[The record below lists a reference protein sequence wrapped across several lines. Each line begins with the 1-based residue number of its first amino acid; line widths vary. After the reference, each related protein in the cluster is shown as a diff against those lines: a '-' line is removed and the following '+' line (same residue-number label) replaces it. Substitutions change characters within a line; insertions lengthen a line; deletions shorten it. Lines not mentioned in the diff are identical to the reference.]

1 MPKKQ
6 NTKPSKTHKTPKSK
20 LHAVM
25 AVASFIVG
33 TIIGCVSLFWVP
45 PPDDISNSALVLT
58 SDFLLM
64 SSAMLGVNVVFD
76 YKLMKFKTNLR
87 KALENNNI
95 ELEQDDDDDDE
106 K

>member
-1 MPKKQ
+1 MSKKQ
-6 NTKPSKTHKTPKSK
+6 NTKPSKHTNSR

-25 AVASFIVG
+25 AVASFVVG

-76 YKLMKFKTNLR
+76 YKLMKFKTNIK

-95 ELEQDDDDDDE
+95 ELNEQDDDDDE

>member
-6 NTKPSKTHKTPKSK
+6 NTKPSKNTNSR
-20 LHAVM
+20 LHAVI
-25 AVASFIVG
+25 AVASFVVG

-45 PPDDISNSALVLT
+45 PPDDISNSELVLT

-76 YKLMKFKTNLR
+76 YKLMKFKTNLK

-95 ELEQDDDDDDE
+95 ELNEQDDDEQDE

>member
-6 NTKPSKTHKTPKSK
+6 NTKPSKNTNNR

-25 AVASFIVG
+25 AVASFVVG

-45 PPDDISNSALVLT
+45 PPDDISNSALILT

-95 ELEQDDDDDDE
+95 ELEQDDDDDDN
-106 K
+106 

>member
-1 MPKKQ
+1 MSKKQ
-6 NTKPSKTHKTPKSK
+6 NTKPSKNTNSR

-25 AVASFIVG
+25 AVASFVVG

-87 KALENNNI
+87 KTLENNNI
-95 ELEQDDDDDDE
+95 ELDEDDDE
-106 K
+106 QDEK

>member
-1 MPKKQ
+1 MSKKQ
-6 NTKPSKTHKTPKSK
+6 NTKPSKNTNNR

-25 AVASFIVG
+25 AVTSFVVG

-45 PPDDISNSALVLT
+45 PPDDISNSALILT

-95 ELEQDDDDDDE
+95 ELEQDDDDDDDN
-106 K
+106 

>member
-6 NTKPSKTHKTPKSK
+6 NIKPSKNTNSR
-20 LHAVM
+20 LHAVI
-25 AVASFIVG
+25 AVASFVVG

-58 SDFLLM
+58 SDFLIM

-76 YKLMKFKTNLR
+76 YKLMKFKTNLK

-95 ELEQDDDDDDE
+95 ELNEQDDDEQDE

>member
-1 MPKKQ
+1 M
-6 NTKPSKTHKTPKSK
+6 SKTKNNKPAKNTNSR

-25 AVASFIVG
+25 AVASFVVG
-33 TIIGCVSLFWVP
+33 TIIGCISLFIVP

-76 YKLMKFKTNLR
+76 YKLMKFKTDLR
-87 KALENNNI
+87 KSLENSNI
-95 ELEQDDDDDDE
+95 ELEQDDDEQDE

>member
-1 MPKKQ
+1 MSKKQ
-6 NTKPSKTHKTPKSK
+6 NIKPTKNTNSR

-25 AVASFIVG
+25 AVASFVVG

-45 PPDDISNSALVLT
+45 PPNDISNSALVLT

-76 YKLMKFKTNLR
+76 YKLLKFKTNLK

-95 ELEQDDDDDDE
+95 ELEQDDDEQDE
-106 K
+106 S

>member
-1 MPKKQ
+1 MPKKTKY
-6 NTKPSKTHKTPKSK
+6 TKPSKNTNSR
-20 LHAVM
+20 LHAVI
-25 AVASFIVG
+25 AVASFVVG

-76 YKLMKFKTNLR
+76 YKLMKFKTNLK

-95 ELEQDDDDDDE
+95 ELNEQDDDEQDE

>member
-1 MPKKQ
+1 MSKTK
-6 NTKPSKTHKTPKSK
+6 NTKPTKNSNNR

-25 AVASFIVG
+25 AVVSFAVG

-45 PPDDISNSALVLT
+45 PPDDISNSALILT

-87 KALENNNI
+87 KVLENNNI
-95 ELEQDDDDDDE
+95 ELDEDEDDDE
-106 K
+106 QDVK

>member
-1 MPKKQ
+1 MSKKQ
-6 NTKPSKTHKTPKSK
+6 NTKPTKNTNSR

-33 TIIGCVSLFWVP
+33 TIIGCVSLFWIP
-45 PPDDISNSALVLT
+45 PPNDISNSALVLT

-87 KALENNNI
+87 KTLENNNI
-95 ELEQDDDDDDE
+95 ELDEDDDE
-106 K
+106 QDEK

>member
-1 MPKKQ
+1 MSKKQ
-6 NTKPSKTHKTPKSK
+6 NTKPSKNPKSK

-33 TIIGCVSLFWVP
+33 TIIGTVSLFWVP
-45 PPDDISNSALVLT
+45 PPSDISNSALILT

-76 YKLMKFKTNLR
+76 YKLMKFKTNLK

-95 ELEQDDDDDDE
+95 ELEQDDDDDE